1 MMAASMAEK
10 IPGQAGSEP
19 VPTNMSMLGEIVWLM
34 AHSELHRDWPIASIF
49 QWVAP
54 ALMHKQCRLYRRDNR
69 PVAYVAWAHMSKDV
83 EEAYVLN
90 PKSLQPNDW
99 KSGDRGWL
107 VDWIAPFGDSAA
119 VMQDLREGIFKDEV
133 GRALR
138 VKPGSDEM
146 QIIYVHGVNANEK
159 ARDLKLNPPVDLA
172 GAALRAGLAE
182 RTLKET
188 GLAPAASDV

>member
-1 MMAASMAEK
+1 MSETPPVQAAGPRS
-10 IPGQAGSEP
+10 

-34 AHSELHRDWPIASIF
+34 AHSELHRDWPVASIF
-49 QWVAP
+49 QWVVP

-69 PVAYVAWAHMSKDV
+69 PVAYVAWAYMSKEV

-90 PKSLQPNDW
+90 PKTLQPKGW

-146 QIIYVHGVNANEK
+146 QIIYVHGANANEK
-159 ARDLKLNPPVDLA
+159 ARDLKLNPPVDLE
-172 GAALRAGLAE
+172 GAALRAGLSE
-182 RTLKET
+182 QNRT
-188 GLAPAASDV
+188 AAQTPPTTSDA